1 MQCSQC
7 RFESFHG
14 TKFCKKC
21 GNKLELL
28 CPSRDHPD
36 QIDSIFCD
44 ECGYNFKLA
53 KETSDQISETERHP
67 FSPSENKPFNDV
79 DRVTGE
85 RKQMTGIIFPQTL
98 PDITPFPR
106 SRPRKV
112 KKIPSRFFRWIDLE
126 TEMTNQTKKIPLG
139 LHLLFLILS
148 GILAVFCEIVYFR
161 HIEKAPGLH
170 ILLFISVPVAFYVIL
185 RLNYRFICFLRK
197 RSQN

>member
-7 RFESFHG
+7 RFENCHG
-14 TKFCKKC
+14 AKFCKKC

-53 KETSDQISETERHP
+53 KETSGQISETERHP

-85 RKQMTGIIFPQTL
+85 CKQMTGIFSDFTGYPAISGKPVPESKKDPQ
-98 PDITPFPR
+98 
-106 SRPRKV
+106 
-112 KKIPSRFFRWIDLE
+112 
-126 TEMTNQTKKIPLG
+126 
-139 LHLLFLILS
+139 
-148 GILAVFCEIVYFR
+148 
-161 HIEKAPGLH
+161 
-170 ILLFISVPVAFYVIL
+170 PVL
-185 RLNYRFICFLRK
+185 
-197 RSQN
+197 